1 MSLGKKAGANQT
13 GHVGTFRGD
22 TSTVSQPSRPDETR
36 PDPLWKTWDAL
47 ANKHG
52 EHATVHHTNGDK
64 YRGQYEG
71 NLRHG
76 AGTLYFKNGDKY
88 EGEFKGGMQHG
99 FGTHWVNK
107 DGKLRMHYRG
117 GFGYGKRQ
125 GQGILALQD
134 GGKYEGEWMAGKRDG
149 QGKMIYPD
157 GSVYEGMWK
166 EGKRHG
172 PGTQFYTNGDIF
184 QGEHAFDLKDG
195 PGTFFYVSKNKR
207 YDGVWSKDMGKC
219 GLYGTIEQ
227 QGDDGDSGLPRLTL
241 LEPMG
246 VLENEAYALQ
256 EKRQLEQSRVIDNP
270 NDSSAIDRYHDGD
283 ITGESDGDYLDDAYG
298 QNTAQRLES

>member
-1 MSLGKKAGANQT
+1 MRSA
-13 GHVGTFRGD
+13 
-22 TSTVSQPSRPDETR
+22 PR
-36 PDPLWKTWDAL
+36 PDPLWKTWDAM
-47 ANKHG
+47 AQKHG
-52 EHATVHHTNGDK
+52 EHAMVYHTNGDR
-64 YRGQYEG
+64 YRGQYQN

-76 AGTLYFKNGDKY
+76 AGTLLFKNGDKY
-88 EGEFKGGMQHG
+88 EGEFENGMQHG

-107 DGKLRMHYRG
+107 DGKLRMQYRG

-125 GQGILALQD
+125 GQGILAYQD
-134 GGKYEGEWMAGKRDG
+134 GGKYEGEWMGGKRDG

-172 PGTQFYTNGDIF
+172 PGTLFLTNGDIF
-184 QGEHAFDLKDG
+184 QGEYAFDLKDG

-207 YDGVWSKDMGKC
+207 YDGVWSKDIGKC

-227 QGDDGDSGLPRLTL
+227 QGDEDGNSGLPQLTL

-246 VLENEAYALQ
+246 VLEEEAYNLQ
-256 EKRQLEQSRVIDNP
+256 EKRELEHSRLLG
-270 NDSSAIDRYHDGD
+270 DSGYGD
-283 ITGESDGDYLDDAYG
+283 AAGMSGTGYSDEAGYPEEGEEYAEGEYAEG
-298 QNTAQRLES
+298 A